1 MCPPPP
7 ASPAAGVNKVV
18 VKTTLAGSGA
28 ALADGL
34 DAAEQRRLAEA
45 LRSRLT
51 SATTD
56 VEVAEVLYTV
66 STVAT
71 IRGLA
76 LDPTAETRRR
86 LEQAYAASV
95 ALPVDRVELGRVA
108 PHDEAAGD
116 WFQIVTGRRLAA
128 APAAVVDIE
137 FVIRTRAAAEVGLA
151 TAAARR
157 GTAALVLAKQLTVA
171 GLGPAVK
178 VEAVAAEAQVEAAVA
193 FAVVTAAAAAVDAET
208 QVGAL
213 LGGATGLG
221 ADLAAAVGG
230 GVRAVG
236 PVEVAEPRRDGP
248 GAEAPPAPEAR
259 PGEGEG
265 ARGGGGLRARRAL
278 PLVAAAAGALVV
290 LGAAGWAR
298 RRWRRRRERL
308 QDAAIPDAG

>member
-1 MCPPPP
+1 MCACPPPP
-7 ASPAAGVNKVV
+7 ASPAAGVKKVV
-18 VKTTLAGSGA
+18 VKTTLAGWGA

-66 STVAT
+66 TTVVT
-71 IRGLA
+71 IGGLA
-76 LDPTAETRRR
+76 LDPAAETRRR

-108 PHDEAAGD
+108 PHDEAAGN
-116 WFQIVTGRRLAA
+116 WFQIGTGRRLAA
-128 APAAVVDIE
+128 AAVVDVE
-137 FVIRTRAAAEVGLA
+137 FVIRTSAAAEVGLA

-157 GTAALVLAKQLTVA
+157 GTAALVLAKQLSVA

-178 VEAVAAEAQVEAAVA
+178 VEAVAAEAEVEAAVA
-193 FAVVTAAAAAVDAET
+193 FAVVTAVDAEA

-213 LGGATGLG
+213 LRGATGLG

-230 GVRAVG
+230 DVRAVG

-265 ARGGGGLRARRAL
+265 GGGGGGLRARRAL
-278 PLVAAAAGALVV
+278 PLVGAAAGAVVV

-298 RRWRRRRERL
+298 RRWRRRQELRE
-308 QDAAIPDAG
+308 DAAIPDAG